1 MTSLFSE
8 PRKRLPAKKCK
19 EFNWANLMAQFKKV
33 NLIKMLKKIKELLAL
48 GLSVRKIATY
58 FGHSNHIS
66 LNNYLGKKK
75 IAGNN

>member
-1 MTSLFSE
+1 
-8 PRKRLPAKKCK
+8 
-19 EFNWANLMAQFKKV
+19 MAQFKKS
-33 NLIKMLKKIKELLAL
+33 KFDKDAEKIKELLAL